1 MQDDIGL
8 DSRSCRSHHCVLLT
22 MNTKKFTTNNRACD
36 ERKQG
41 MCAGLVLLCSALAS
55 AALAQDASRFE
66 KEVLVAGCSDP
77 LQMDIAA
84 DGRVF
89 FIERKGAV
97 KLWEPL
103 SRPCRPHPTQRM
115 DRV

>member
-1 MQDDIGL
+1 MCLMFHPLETAERQFLTAKGRTYEALKDM
-8 DSRSCRSHHCVLLT
+8 SRWFPLLLLSLLSSAVL
-22 MNTKKFTTNNRACD
+22 
-36 ERKQG
+36 
-41 MCAGLVLLCSALAS
+41 S
-55 AALAQDASRFE
+55 QDASRFE

-97 KLWEPL
+97 KMWEP
-103 SRPCRPHPTQRM
+103 
-115 DRV
+115 V